1 MTFDDGHLVADAG
14 LILPATTAEHLG
26 LRDLFDDMV
35 DLGDAAGLANV
46 GHKAMTVIHSVLAGG
61 DSIDDCDWLR
71 AGASQA
77 VLGHAV
83 LAPSTIGTFLRS
95 FMWGHARR
103 LDMVSAELVR
113 RAWAA
118 GAGPGAEPVTIDI
131 DSSIHETY
139 GLAKQGGAKF
149 THTKVRGYHPLYAH
163 IAGTGDVVHHRL
175 RGGNANTGRGAASFV
190 IETVNRVRNAGATG
204 PFTLRADSGFH
215 IGAVT
220 AACRK
225 KKVKY
230 SITVRLNPAIR
241 KAIARIADDAWTP
254 IPYWIG
260 DGADV
265 AETTYQPFGK
275 KAPIVRLIVRRVRPT
290 PGSQLALFVE
300 WSYHALITDRVG
312 DTIDLEA
319 DHRRHA
325 IIEDTIRDLKYGVG
339 LNHFPSG
346 KFGANAAW
354 LALNVIAHNL
364 ARRPPASGSTNRPS
378 RRRRCAAATCAP
390 QDGSP
395 AQPANRPCTFPSDGH
410 GRHDSSPPSPA
421 SARSCSSSDPTALTA
436 PRTPA
441 APDHH
446 HPEPLWLAT
455 PRHSAHQQNHPP
467 NDVLIH
473 PTTYQSR
480 DDDRPKPIGG
490 SRLTRRRRYGN

>member
-1 MTFDDGHLVADAG
+1 
-14 LILPATTAEHLG
+14 
-26 LRDLFDDMV
+26 
-35 DLGDAAGLANV
+35 
-46 GHKAMTVIHSVLAGG
+46 
-61 DSIDDCDWLR
+61 
-71 AGASQA
+71 
-77 VLGHAV
+77 
-83 LAPSTIGTFLRS
+83 
-95 FMWGHARR
+95 
-103 LDMVSAELVR
+103 
-113 RAWAA
+113 
-118 GAGPGAEPVTIDI
+118 
-131 DSSIHETY
+131 
-139 GLAKQGGAKF
+139 
-149 THTKVRGYHPLYAH
+149 
-163 IAGTGDVVHHRL
+163 
-175 RGGNANTGRGAASFV
+175 
-190 IETVNRVRNAGATG
+190 
-204 PFTLRADSGFH
+204 FH

-480 DDDRPKPIGG
+480 DDDRPKPIGEVG
-490 SRLTRRRRYGN
+490 RWLDEHSLRLRSRPGHLVAFLSAPAWDQQPPQVISVSPAAPYRTVRAVLPHTALRHRSSSGIRSRVAHRSGEPVDPEIPEPVPGEPV